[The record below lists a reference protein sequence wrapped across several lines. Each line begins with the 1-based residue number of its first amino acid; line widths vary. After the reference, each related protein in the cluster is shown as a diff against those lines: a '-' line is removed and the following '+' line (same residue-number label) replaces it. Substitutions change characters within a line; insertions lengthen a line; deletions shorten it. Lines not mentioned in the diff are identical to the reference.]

1 VEEVMLGAVTPWLRR
16 TQGIRFHKEE
26 YGAVYEGSFY
36 SVIGRGLFIK
46 RKVGI
51 WRIKKERKFKG

>member
-1 VEEVMLGAVTPWLRR
+1 MLGAVTPWLRR